1 MSLSGFLQDPSPS
14 SSAQKRAP
22 CSLVN
27 YEGNRVDG
35 VSLLEK
41 CHSVPLCPET
51 CMIIRSSFNAVISAT
66 VPATGHT
73 HFLLSLNI
81 FGSETCTEPNFGDLS
96 MQGSH
101 TCLHSCTK
109 ATAQITVNKSKPFQ
123 EPHNFPI
130 LLEKWGYSITFYMIL
145 LLL

>member
-81 FGSETCTEPNFGDLS
+81 FGSEHVQSLTLEIFRCKGATLVCTAAQKLLHKLQSINPNHFKGHTTSQFCWKSGDIRL
-96 MQGSH
+96 
-101 TCLHSCTK
+101 
-109 ATAQITVNKSKPFQ
+109 PF
-123 EPHNFPI
+123 
-130 LLEKWGYSITFYMIL
+130 T
-145 LLL
+145 